1 MDNILC
7 IVGPTASG
15 KTRLSVALA
24 QALDAEIVS
33 FDSMQVYKG
42 MDVGTAKPTIKER
55 GGIRHHMFDV
65 VSPDEEFSVSRYVEQ
80 ADRCV
85 QDILK
90 RGKMAV
96 LVGGTGLYVD
106 SLIAGREF
114 APFPST
120 GRREELQKR
129 LDREGIDGIYADLQ
143 KVDPE
148 AAEKI
153 HPANHKRVIRA
164 LEVFLETGT
173 TISEHNRQSKLRK
186 PKYEPIWIGLDYV
199 NREALY
205 RRIDLRVEQ
214 MFEQGLL
221 SEVEMLL
228 KSGIKP
234 DATSLQAIGYKEL
247 VAYFNGEGTLQ
258 EAKELIALSSRRYAK
273 RQRTWFYRNEK
284 IHWLMLP
291 DEPDFDAIFQQARQ
305 ICTIFDT
312 Q

>member
-33 FDSMQVYKG
+33 FDSMQIYKG
-42 MDVGTAKPTIKER
+42 MDIGTAKPTMEER
-55 GGIRHHMFDV
+55 GGICHHMFDV
-65 VSPDEEFSVSRYVEQ
+65 VEPQEEFSVSRYVEQ
-80 ADRCV
+80 ADSCV
-85 QDILK
+85 QDILS
-90 RGKMAV
+90 RGKTVV
-96 LVGGTGLYVD
+96 LVGGTGLYAD

-129 LDREGIDGIYADLQ
+129 LEKEGIDGIFADLQ

-148 AAEKI
+148 AAENI

-221 SEVEMLL
+221 AEVETLL
-228 KSGIKP
+228 GSGLRP

-247 VAYFNGEGTLQ
+247 VAYFNGEGSLQ
-258 EAKELIALSSRRYAK
+258 EAKELIAQSSRRYAK

-284 IHWLMLP
+284 VNWLMLP
-291 DEPDFDAIFQQARQ
+291 DEPNFDAVFQQARQ

-312 Q
+312 

>member
-15 KTRLSVALA
+15 KTKLSVAMA

-33 FDSMQVYKG
+33 FDSMQVYRG
-42 MDVGTAKPTIKER
+42 MDIGTAKPTLEER

-65 VSPDEEFSVSRYVEQ
+65 VDPQEEFSVSRYVTM
-80 ADRCV
+80 ADACV
-85 QDILK
+85 QDILA
-90 RGKMAV
+90 RGKTAI
-96 LVGGTGLYVD
+96 LVGGTGLYID

-120 GRREELQKR
+120 GRREELQER
-129 LDREGIDGIYADLQ
+129 LEKEGIDGIFAELAE
-143 KVDPE
+143 VDPE
-148 AAEKI
+148 AAETI

-164 LEVFLETGT
+164 LEVFLETGK
-173 TISEHNRQSKLRK
+173 TISEHNRLSKLQK
-186 PKYEPIWIGLDYV
+186 PKYDPLWIGLDYV

-214 MFEQGLL
+214 MFAQGLVA
-221 SEVEMLL
+221 EVEALL
-228 KSGIKP
+228 KSGLRP

-247 VAYFNGEGTLQ
+247 VAYLSGEGALQ
-258 EAKELIALSSRRYAK
+258 EAKEAIATSSRRYAK

-291 DEPDFDAIFQQARQ
+291 DEPDFSEIFRQARRLF
-305 ICTIFDT
+305 TNSDK
-312 Q
+312 